1 MAKLNL
7 SVAIGDYDRN
17 RPLIDGAVQIDGV
30 DPVFMKLYPEEIFF
44 RAFRNQDFD
53 ICECSLS
60 SFTVKT
66 AARDCPYVGVPAF
79 VSRMFRHTS
88 IYVRTDRI
96 KKPQDLK
103 GKKVGVPEY
112 QLTANVWARAILED
126 DFGVKPK
133 DMHWIRGG
141 IEHAGRPEKIT
152 IKLPKGV
159 RLDSAPEGKTISELL
174 AKGEIDG
181 FIAPRPPAVQS
192 KNIGWL
198 FRDPVAAAKDY
209 YKRTKIFPIM
219 HLIGVRRT
227 LAEKH
232 PWLPAAVLKAFE
244 QSKAAAMAHLW
255 DTSATK
261 VTMPFVEER
270 VAEARELM
278 GDDYWP
284 YGVEANRKTL
294 ETFLRHHH
302 AQGLSSRLVKVE
314 ELFHPGRWRASKS
327 RTSASNELYRSI
339 ALPQRG
345 LGDEHEAKRVFGS
358 PDNLAA
364 TGDFPVSR
372 HVEIDGIRHF
382 IVSRTNHLHAA
393 FRNVANACLDQFG
406 CAGRAEPAGII
417 HLMPNVLAPVLRH
430 RCLRFQPPCRKR
442 ASTLRPA

>member
-1 MAKLNL
+1 MSKLNL
-7 SVAIGDYDRN
+7 SVAVGDYDRN

-44 RAFRNQDFD
+44 RAFRSEDFD

-66 AARDCPYVGVPAF
+66 AAGNCPYVGVPAF

-88 IYVRTDRI
+88 MYCRTDRI
-96 KKPQDLK
+96 EKPQDLK
-103 GKKVGVPEY
+103 GKKVGLPEY

-126 DFGVKPK
+126 DFGVKPS
-133 DMHWIRGG
+133 DIHWVRGG
-141 IEHAGRPEKIT
+141 IEHTGRPEKIT
-152 IKLPKGV
+152 IKLPDGV
-159 RLDSAPEGKTISELL
+159 RLDNAPEGKTISQLL
-174 AKGEIDG
+174 LEGEIDG
-181 FIAPRPPAVQS
+181 FMAPRAPAVQAE
-192 KNIGWL
+192 NIGWL

-209 YKRTKIFPIM
+209 YKRTGIFPIM

-261 VTMPFVEER
+261 VTLPFIEER

-278 GDDYWP
+278 SDDYWP

-302 AQGLSSRLVKVE
+302 SQGLSSRLVKVE
-314 ELFHPGRWRASKS
+314 ELFHP
-327 RTSASNELYRSI
+327 
-339 ALPQRG
+339 
-345 LGDEHEAKRVFGS
+345 
-358 PDNLAA
+358 A
-364 TGDFPVSR
+364 TLESFK
-372 HVEIDGIRHF
+372 I
-382 IVSRTNHLHAA
+382 
-393 FRNVANACLDQFG
+393 
-406 CAGRAEPAGII
+406 
-417 HLMPNVLAPVLRH
+417 
-430 RCLRFQPPCRKR
+430 
-442 ASTLRPA
+442 